1 MGSHL
6 RTEMQTEH
14 NKQVLVVGCV
24 LFLASEI
31 TVKRKK
37 IDFWLL
43 VSDQARC
50 IEQKG
55 GIPWRIKGACLLLG
69 KVARPLPVTPPI
81 LL

>member
-6 RTEMQTEH
+6 RMEMQTEH

-31 TVKRKK
+31 TVKKKK

-43 VSDQARC
+43 VSVQARYS
-50 IEQKG
+50 EQKG
-55 GIPWRIKGACLLLG
+55 RIPWRIKGACLLLG
-69 KVARPLPVTPPI
+69 R
-81 LL
+81 